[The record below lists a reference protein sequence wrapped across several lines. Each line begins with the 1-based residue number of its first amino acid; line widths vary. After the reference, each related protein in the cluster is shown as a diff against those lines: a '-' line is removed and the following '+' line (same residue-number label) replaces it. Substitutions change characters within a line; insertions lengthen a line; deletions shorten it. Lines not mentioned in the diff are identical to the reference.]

1 MNMIYDAAIIGAG
14 PSGLSAAMQLK
25 RAGVNLVIFEKDT
38 AGGLLRNA
46 CLVENYPGFPGG
58 ISGNDLA
65 DNFLEQSERLGVN
78 ILFADVTRIEHNDG
92 LFAISTIKGEFQ
104 SRIIVLATGTSPKEY
119 DECAIPDEC
128 KHNIFCE
135 IYPIRNVSDKTIAI
149 VGAGDAAFDYAL
161 SLSRSNYVSILNR
174 CEKSKCLG
182 LLEDRVKKNPGIEYL
197 VNTEIKGICKS
208 GETLSLKLCMDS
220 FPVELTVDYLVFAI
234 GREPKINYL
243 SENILERISELENSG
258 HLYRIGDMLHG
269 NYRQTA
275 ISVGDGILAA
285 MKICEKLRREKI

>member
-1 MNMIYDAAIIGAG
+1 MIYEAAIIGAG
-14 PSGLSAAMQLK
+14 PSGLSAAIQLK
-25 RAGVNLVIFEKDT
+25 RAGVNLVIFEKDR

-58 ISGNDLA
+58 IPGNDLA
-65 DNFLEQSERLGVN
+65 DKFLEQSERLGVI
-78 ILFADVTRIEHNDG
+78 ILLNEVIGIDHNDG
-92 LFAISTIKGEFQ
+92 LFAITTLRGEFQ
-104 SRIIVLATGTSPKEY
+104 SRILVLATGTSPKEY
-119 DECAIPDEC
+119 NEFTIPDEC
-128 KHNIFCE
+128 KLKIFYE
-135 IYPIRNVSDKTIAI
+135 IYPVRDVSDKTIAI

-182 LLEDRVKKNPGIEYL
+182 LLEDRAKENPGIEYL
-197 VNTEIKGICKS
+197 VNTDIKSICKS
-208 GETLSLKLCMDS
+208 GETLSLKLCLDT
-220 FPVELTVDYLVFAI
+220 FPVELIVDYLIFAI

-243 SENILERISELENSG
+243 SENILERISDLEDLGN
-258 HLYRIGDMLHG
+258 LYRIGDMHYG

-285 MKICEKLRREKI
+285 MKICEKMKREKI